1 MLDSSNFYSFAS
13 RKEDMKHF
21 IFFSFLLIHLSSF
34 GQYNLVVKVSSQ
46 QTGEVI
52 PFAKVKIKASET
64 FALADELGTAVFRNI
79 SKQILVLEVRAP
91 GFLTQNETI
100 NVSNDMTVNVQM
112 NSEFQAIDEI
122 VISGTMKEVS
132 KKESTVNVE
141 VYSPTFFKKNPSP
154 SVFDALQNINGVR
167 PQLNCNICN
176 TGDIHINGLEGPYTM
191 ILIDGMPIVSSLA
204 SVYGLS
210 GIPNALVERM
220 EIIKGPAST
229 LYGSEAIGGV
239 INIITKQPS
248 RAPTVSADV
257 FTTSWLETNADLGF
271 RFGIGKRTK
280 EKSSLSTYEPNRPIF
295 DVLTGI
301 NYYNYNNPQDNNN
314 DGFTDVTLQ
323 NRISVFQKWKFNP
336 KKSYKQASIAGRYLY
351 EDRWGGDMNWN
362 SNFRGGDS
370 LYGESIYTTRWELL
384 GLYQLPVKERIFIT
398 GSFNRHQQNSFYGNV
413 PYMAD
418 QTTGF
423 SQIYWDKHVD
433 RHDFIVGSAVRYIN
447 YDDNTPATATNDSIN
462 PRNMPSIQ
470 WIPGVYAQ
478 DEIKFGKHHKLLVG
492 SRIDYHSIHGIILTP
507 RIGYKWMSEKLH
519 ILRFNAGTGY
529 RVVNIFTEDHAAL
542 TGSRDVVIAEN
553 IAPEQS
559 YNANLNYTKTFITK
573 KNKMIGIDLSAF
585 YTYFTNRIIADY
597 DSDPNE
603 IRYENLNGHAV
614 SQGISANI
622 TLKLLP
628 GLSILTGATLMDIYS
643 IDNGE
648 KRDQIL
654 TEKFTGTWTVTYEI
668 PKTEFSIDYTGNLY
682 SPMRLPL
689 LNDLDPRSE
698 YSPWWSL
705 QNIQVSYKGFDN
717 WEIYGGVKNLLN
729 WTPGKNSPFLIARS
743 NDPFDKEVTFDANGD
758 AVATANNP
766 YGLTFDP
773 SYVYAPNQ
781 GIRGFLGIRYI
792 LR

>member
-1 MLDSSNFYSFAS
+1 M
-13 RKEDMKHF
+13 RHI
-21 IFFSFLLIHLSSF
+21 IFLTFLLVNLSVF
-34 GQYNLVVKVSSQ
+34 GQNKLTINLVTLDGEEILYGKVMIRAIERFAETDEVGRATLIDIPSGEHQLDITASGYKPYSKIITISTSTM
-46 QTGEVI
+46 QTI
-52 PFAKVKIKASET
+52 TMIS
-64 FALADELGTAVFRNI
+64 AV
-79 SKQILVLEVRAP
+79 
-91 GFLTQNETI
+91 
-100 NVSNDMTVNVQM
+100 
-112 NSEFQAIDEI
+112 QAIDEI

-141 VYSPTFFKKNPSP
+141 VYSPKFFKKNPSS

-210 GIPNALVERM
+210 GIPNSLIERI

-229 LYGSEAIGGV
+229 LYGSEAIGGI
-239 INIITKQPS
+239 INIITKHPGN
-248 RAPTVSADV
+248 APTVSADV

-280 EKSSLSTYEPNRPIF
+280 EKSTLSTYQPNRPIF

-301 NYYNYNNPQDNNN
+301 NYYSYNNPQDNNN

-323 NRISVFQKWKFNP
+323 NRISIFQKWKFNP
-336 KKSYKQASIAGRYLY
+336 KKSHKQASIAGRYLY
-351 EDRWGGDMNWN
+351 EDRWGGEMDWN

-384 GLYQLPVKERIFIT
+384 GLYQLPVKERILVT
-398 GSFNRHQQNSFYGNV
+398 GSFNRHQQNSFYGTV
-413 PYMAD
+413 PFMAD
-418 QTTGF
+418 QITGF
-423 SQIYWDKHVD
+423 SQVYWDKHLD
-433 RHDFIVGSAVRYIN
+433 KHDFIIGTAVRYIN
-447 YDDNTPATATNDSIN
+447 YDDNTPATATSDSLN
-462 PRNMPSIQ
+462 PQNMRSIQ

-492 SRIDYHSIHGIILTP
+492 SRVDYHSIHGIIFTP

-542 TGSRDVVIAEN
+542 TGARDVVISEN

-559 YNANLNYTKTFITK
+559 YNANLNYNKTFITK
-573 KNKMIGIDLSAF
+573 KNKMIGVDLSSF

-603 IRYENLNGHAV
+603 IRYSNLNGHAI

-628 GLSILTGATLMDIYS
+628 GLSILMGATLMDIYS
-643 IDNGE
+643 IENGE

-654 TEKFTGTWTVTYEI
+654 TEKFTGTWTVSYEI
-668 PKTEFSIDYTGNLY
+668 PKTEFSVDYTGNIY

-689 LNDLDPRSE
+689 LNELDPRPE
-698 YSPWWSL
+698 YSSWWSL
-705 QNIQVSYKGFDN
+705 QNIQVTYKGFDN

-729 WTPGKNSPFLIARS
+729 WTPGKDSPFLIARS

-758 AVATANNP
+758 AVASANNP

-773 SYVYAPNQ
+773 AYVYGPNQ
-781 GIRGFLGIRYI
+781 GVRAFLGVRYT

>member
-1 MLDSSNFYSFAS
+1 
-13 RKEDMKHF
+13 MKHILF
-21 IFFSFLLIHLSSF
+21 LNFLLVNLSVF
-34 GQYNLVVKVSSQ
+34 GQNKLTINLVTLDGEEILYGKVMIRAIKRFAETDEVGRATLIDIPSGEHQLDITASGYKPYSKIITISTSTM
-46 QTGEVI
+46 QTI
-52 PFAKVKIKASET
+52 TMIS
-64 FALADELGTAVFRNI
+64 AV
-79 SKQILVLEVRAP
+79 
-91 GFLTQNETI
+91 
-100 NVSNDMTVNVQM
+100 
-112 NSEFQAIDEI
+112 QAIDEI

-141 VYSPTFFKKNPSP
+141 VYSPKFFKKNPSS

-210 GIPNALVERM
+210 GIPNSLIERI

-229 LYGSEAIGGV
+229 LYGSEAIGGI
-239 INIITKQPS
+239 INIITKHPGN
-248 RAPTVSADV
+248 APTVSADV

-280 EKSSLSTYEPNRPIF
+280 EKSTLSTYQPNRPIF

-301 NYYNYNNPQDNNN
+301 NYYSYNNPQDNNN

-323 NRISVFQKWKFNP
+323 NRISIFQKWKFNP
-336 KKSYKQASIAGRYLY
+336 KKSHKQASIAGRYLY
-351 EDRWGGDMNWN
+351 EDRWGGEMDWN

-384 GLYQLPVKERIFIT
+384 GLYQLPVKERILVT
-398 GSFNRHQQNSFYGNV
+398 GSFNRHQQNSFYGTV
-413 PYMAD
+413 PFMAD
-418 QTTGF
+418 QITGF
-423 SQIYWDKHVD
+423 SQVYWDKHLD
-433 RHDFIVGSAVRYIN
+433 KHDFIIGSAVRYIN
-447 YDDNTPATATNDSIN
+447 YDDNTPATATSDSLN
-462 PRNMPSIQ
+462 PQNMRSIQ

-492 SRIDYHSIHGIILTP
+492 SRVDYHSIHGIIFTP

-519 ILRFNAGTGY
+519 IFRFNAGTGY

-542 TGSRDVVIAEN
+542 TGARDVVISEN

-559 YNANLNYTKTFITK
+559 YNANLNYNKTFITK
-573 KNKMIGIDLSAF
+573 KNKMIGVDLSSF

-603 IRYENLNGHAV
+603 IRYSNLNGHAI
-614 SQGISANI
+614 SQGVSANI

-628 GLSILTGATLMDIYS
+628 GLSILMGATLMDIYS
-643 IDNGE
+643 IENGE

-654 TEKFTGTWTVTYEI
+654 TEKFTGTWTVSYEI
-668 PKTEFSIDYTGNLY
+668 PKTEFSVDYTGNIY

-689 LNDLDPRSE
+689 LNELDPRPE

-705 QNIQVSYKGFDN
+705 QNIQVTYKGFDN

-729 WTPGKNSPFLIARS
+729 WTPGKDSPFLIARS
-743 NDPFDKEVTFDANGD
+743 NDPFDKEVVFDADGD
-758 AVATANNP
+758 AVVSANNP

-773 SYVYAPNQ
+773 AYVYGPNQ
-781 GIRGFLGIRYI
+781 GIRGFLGVRYTV
-792 LR
+792 R

>member
-1 MLDSSNFYSFAS
+1 
-13 RKEDMKHF
+13 MKY
-21 IFFSFLLIHLSSF
+21 IFFLSFFLIQLTLF
-34 GQYNLVVKVSSQ
+34 GQHEIEVNIASSQ
-46 QTGEVI
+46 NGEAV
-52 PFAKVKIKASET
+52 PYGKVMIRSEKI
-64 FALADELGTAVFRNI
+64 FALSNDYGMALLKNVPSGTH
-79 SKQILVLEVRAP
+79 LLEVSVTGYEAYSDTISIS
-91 GFLTQNETI
+91 GNTII
-100 NVSNDMTVNVQM
+100 NVKLI
-112 NSEFQAIDEI
+112 SEYQSIDEI

-141 VYSPTFFKKNPSP
+141 VYSPKFFKKNPSP

-210 GIPNALVERM
+210 GIPNSLVERM

-248 RAPTVSADV
+248 KAPVVSVDL

-271 RFGIGKRTK
+271 RFGLGKRKK
-280 EKSSLSTYEPNRPIF
+280 EKSKLSTYNPDRPIF

-301 NYYNYNNPQDNNN
+301 NYYNYNTPIDNNN

-323 NRISVFQKWKFNP
+323 NRISVFQKWRFNP
-336 KKSYKQASIAGRYLY
+336 KNSYKQASIAGRYLY
-351 EDRWGGDMNWN
+351 EDRWGGEMGWN

-384 GLYQLPVKERIFIT
+384 GMYQLPVKERILIT
-398 GSFNRHQQNSFYGNV
+398 GSFNRHQQNSYYGNV

-418 QTTGF
+418 QVTGF
-423 SQIYWDKHVD
+423 SQIYWDKHLD
-433 RHDFIVGSAVRYIN
+433 KHDFIIGTAVRYIN
-447 YDDNTPATATNDSIN
+447 YDDNTPATATADSLH
-462 PRNMPSIQ
+462 PKNMPSIQ
-470 WIPGVYAQ
+470 WIPGLYAQ

-492 SRIDYHSIHGIILTP
+492 SRLDYHSIHGIIFTP
-507 RIGYKWMSEKLH
+507 RIGYKWMSENLH

-542 TGSRDVVIAEN
+542 TGARDVIITED

-559 YNANLNYTKTFITK
+559 YNANLNYNKTFITK
-573 KNKMIGIDLSAF
+573 KNKMIGVDLSAF

-603 IRYENLNGHAV
+603 IRYANLNGHAI
-614 SQGISANI
+614 SQGFSANI

-628 GLSILTGATLMDIYS
+628 GLSILTGATFMDIYS
-643 IDNGE
+643 LENGV
-648 KRDQIL
+648 KSDQIL
-654 TEKFTGTWTVTYEI
+654 TEKFTGTWTVSYEI
-668 PKTEFSIDYTGNLY
+668 PKTEFSIDYTGNIY

-689 LNDLDPRSE
+689 LNELDPRPE
-698 YSPWWSL
+698 YSPWWSI
-705 QNIQVSYKGFDN
+705 QNIQVSYKGFDQ
-717 WEIYGGVKNLLN
+717 WEIYGGIKNLLN
-729 WTPGKNSPFLIARS
+729 WTPGKNAPFLIAGA
-743 NDPFDKEVTFDANGD
+743 NDPFDKEVTFDGNGD
-758 AVATANNP
+758 AVATSNNP

-773 SYVYAPNQ
+773 AYVYGPNQ
-781 GIRGFLGIRYI
+781 GIRGFLGVRYSI
-792 LR
+792 K